1 MNLFDLRR
9 LSTHYFNTFSQ
20 LQMLANRKREV
31 DENAGLDFD
40 SRKRLL
46 GSIKTQVSRVK
57 IADFAEQRHCGRLR
71 LVLRMPD

>member
-9 LSTHYFNTFSQ
+9 LNIHYFNTFSQ

-31 DENAGLDFD
+31 DENPGLDYE

-46 GSIKTQVSRVK
+46 GSIKT
-57 IADFAEQRHCGRLR
+57 
-71 LVLRMPD
+71 